1 MLIFVSGSGKYWPQN
16 PELVSSGK
24 CPSGHSLLAIAV
36 LYCYLRSV
44 GNLSLSTLLLKEIP
58 CYVKFCLLLGFY
70 RYINQS
76 LAQFSE
82 ELLWIFY
89 HFCYVFSRC
98 TLPLT
103 KQIDDAEVIKLT
115 MSLQRTDL
123 PNIEKSIEE
132 GSVEMTAN
140 DSGKAA
146 HLWMNF
152 CLCSIY
158 ANSDRF
164 QSVAFQISVMC
175 AFIAPF
181 LQEVEKCTYTQHAV
195 ELQSN
200 CVRRTCSRSLHS
212 NCLGRG
218 ANPYSPQPS
227 SN

>member
-44 GNLSLSTLLLKEIP
+44 DNLSLSTLLLKEIP

-89 HFCYVFSRC
+89 HFCYVFPRC

-123 PNIEKSIEE
+123 PNIEKSIEDYVRHCKKRGVLIWTTHIYIPNNYAVRWLTFVFLISYHE
-132 GSVEMTAN
+132 RCNLCDQYEDDDENRYQHCSN
-140 DSGKAA
+140 
-146 HLWMNF
+146 NF
-152 CLCSIY
+152 TWET
-158 ANSDRF
+158 N
-164 QSVAFQISVMC
+164 
-175 AFIAPF
+175 
-181 LQEVEKCTYTQHAV
+181 EV
-195 ELQSN
+195 
-200 CVRRTCSRSLHS
+200 
-212 NCLGRG
+212 
-218 ANPYSPQPS
+218 
-227 SN
+227 